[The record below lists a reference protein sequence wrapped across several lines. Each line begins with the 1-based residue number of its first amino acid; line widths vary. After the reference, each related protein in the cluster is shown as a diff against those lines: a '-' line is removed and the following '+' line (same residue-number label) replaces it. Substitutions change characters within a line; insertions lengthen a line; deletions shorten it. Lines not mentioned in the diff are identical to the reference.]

1 MFTVTLYLLA
11 GIIIYIFVG
20 PEVPSPALSAAGS
33 LVVRKIIWGIAIP
46 SMFITSNLKTPLL
59 RTFSVLTNP

>member
-1 MFTVTLYLLA
+1 MFTVTLYLLTA
-11 GIIIYIFVG
+11 IIVYVFVG

-46 SMFITSNLKTPLL
+46 SKFITSNRKP
-59 RTFSVLTNP
+59 RS